1 MRSSNALVLRRM
13 TGGGQASSEGLLD
26 RLPDDCSVEDVLYHL
41 YVLQAVE
48 RGQEDA
54 AAGRVISMRK
64 WSAMRRKWLRG
75 AGT

>member
-1 MRSSNALVLRRM
+1 MEAK
-13 TGGGQASSEGLLD
+13 QAVRALLD

-54 AAGRVISMRK
+54 AAGRVMSHEEVE
-64 WSAMRRKWLRG
+64 SAMRRKWLRA